1 MAEYVESPGGLVVPA
16 KLQAKQQRT
25 RAVRPDFNEIA
36 TTLDGRDIT
45 RGYVWPQLLLL
56 PQDTV
61 LTTRGGNDLRSY
73 EDLLRDDQV
82 AAAFNQRRLAT
93 VSVPYD
99 VQPGGPRAIDK
110 QAADS
115 LRAQL
120 DALSFDEITD
130 MMMYGLFYGYS
141 VGECLWARDGR
152 EIVLDDI
159 KVRKAR
165 RFKFDGALRLRMI
178 TYSDLMGE
186 LLPDRKFWVFHTGA
200 DNSDE
205 PYGLGLGH
213 YLWWPVFFKR
223 NDIRF
228 WLIFLEKFGQP
239 TAHGHYPK
247 GATADEQQKLLAAV
261 QAIQTDSGVITPEG
275 MPIDLI
281 EAARSGTADY
291 AAMYRVMNEA
301 ISKTIMGQTMT
312 ADQGGS
318 RAQAEIHMEVRQD
331 IVRADAERSCG
342 SFERNVA
349 TWLTEWNYPGAAVP
363 KVRRKVD
370 ETWRDITAIAKR
382 DTALGGIGYRPTLEQ
397 VEETY
402 GGKWEDVGA
411 PPAAGATS
419 GGAAFAERNPTTADR
434 QAQQLGD
441 RVDPIVGRWIDKIHG
456 LVDHAESLEQV
467 RDGLMDLYP
476 EMTLDQYAQA
486 MREALTAA
494 DLAGRSDIL
503 DQARGG

>member
-1 MAEYVESPGGLVVPA
+1 MADYVQTRGGLVVPA
-16 KLQAKQQRT
+16 KLQERAQRRRST
-25 RAVRPDFNEIA
+25 RPDFNEIA

-45 RGYVWPQLLLL
+45 RGYVYPQYLLL
-56 PQDTV
+56 PQDNV

-82 AAAFNQRRLAT
+82 EAAFSQRRLAS

-99 VQPGGPRAIDK
+99 VEPGGKRPIDK

-115 LRAQL
+115 LKAQL

-152 EIVLDDI
+152 EIILDNI

-165 RFKFDGALRLRMI
+165 RFRFDGALRLRML
-178 TYSDLMGE
+178 TYADLMGE
-186 LLPDRKFWVFHTGA
+186 IMPDRKFWLFSAGA

-223 NDIRF
+223 HDIRF

-239 TAHGHYPK
+239 TAHGKYPK
-247 GATADEQQKLLAAV
+247 GATEEEQQRLLAAV
-261 QAIQTDSGVITPEG
+261 QAIQTDSGVITPDG

-291 AAMYRVMNEA
+291 LSMHQVMNDA
-301 ISKTIMGQTMT
+301 ISKVIMGQTMT
-312 ADQGGS
+312 ADNGGS

-331 IVRADAERSCG
+331 IVRADAKRACG
-342 SFERNVA
+342 SFSRQVA

-363 KVRRKVD
+363 ILTRKVD
-370 ETWRDITAIAKR
+370 ETWREIQAKAKR
-382 DTALGGIGYRPTLEQ
+382 DTALGTIGYRPSLNQ
-397 VEETY
+397 VQETY
-402 GGKWEDVGA
+402 GGEWEDISGAAKPAGA
-411 PPAAGATS
+411 P
-419 GGAAFAERNPTTADR
+419 AFAEHTPTRADR
-434 QAQQLGD
+434 QADQLGD
-441 RVDPIVGRWIDKIHG
+441 AVDPIVGEWVGKIHD
-456 LVDHAESLEQV
+456 LVEHSETLEQV
-467 RDGLMDLYP
+467 RDGLMALYP
-476 EMTLDQYAQA
+476 EMNLEQYASA

-494 DLAGRSDIL
+494 ELAGRADIL
-503 DQARGG
+503 GQAGGR